1 MCGAIIVR
9 SQLLQFCCFGHDIGV
24 DDDDDND
31 GFDVC
36 LCVLIFVTLQRGFDQ
51 VCHAVRRVARLPV
64 TAGGPFCSV

>member
-9 SQLLQFCCFGHDIGV
+9 SQLLQFCCFGHDIGD

-36 LCVLIFVTLQRGFDQ
+36 LCALIFVTLQRGFDQ
-51 VCHAVRRVARLPV
+51 VGHTVRRVARLPV
-64 TAGGPFCSV
+64 TDGGPFCSV